1 MDAPTAKTT
10 LANGVR
16 LVSQSMPHTR
26 SVSMGVWVNVGARDE
41 ADPENGLSH
50 FIEHMIFKGTDTR
63 NSLQIAKELDAI
75 GGLSNA
81 FTGTEYTCFHSRVLD
96 KHLHALAEILSDIF
110 LHSNFDSQEV
120 NRERQVILQEIN
132 MLEDTPDEQIHVLF
146 SRLFFLNH
154 PLGMPV
160 LGTPQT
166 VSAITKETILRH
178 IEQFH
183 TPEKIL
189 VVAAGNVDHE
199 SLVDRFRSLFGSLE
213 HRHEAREGRSVPRP
227 HAGVLCSQKELE
239 QVHICLGGSA
249 PHLSSGARFAAA
261 VLNTILGGN
270 MSSRLFQEI
279 REKRGLAYSIYSFL
293 TAYMDTGMLGIYLGT
308 DRKEVNRALK
318 VINREIRNIQAGDI
332 SRADLHATK
341 EHLVGSI
348 LLGSENTDSRMMRI
362 AKNEYVFGRYVP
374 YEEVVD
380 QLDKV
385 QVEEVVAVAQE
396 AFATDR
402 VSLTTL
408 GPIAEEDLDSSCLE
422 FNGRR

>member
-1 MDAPTAKTT
+1 MYNKTV
-10 LANGVR
+10 LDNGVR
-16 LVSQSMPHTR
+16 VISERLDHFR
-26 SVSMGVWVNVGARDE
+26 SVSLGIWLAVGSRDE
-41 ADPENGLSH
+41 VTEQNGISH
-50 FIEHMIFKGTDTR
+50 FIEHMIFKGTESR
-63 NSLQIAKELDAI
+63 NTLQIAKQLDAI

-96 KHLHALAEILSDIF
+96 RHLPVLAEILSDIF
-110 LHSNFDSQEV
+110 LHSTFDPQEL

-132 MLEDTPDEQIHVLF
+132 MLEDTPDEQIYVLF
-146 SRLFFLNH
+146 SKLFFMNH

-166 VSAITKETILRH
+166 VSAITKDTILHYIR
-178 IEQFH
+178 QFH

-199 SLVDRFRSLFGSLE
+199 SLVDRFRGLFEGLG
-213 HRHEAREGRSVPRP
+213 HREEPPGRRTSPRP
-227 HAGVLCSQKELE
+227 HAGVLSSEKDLE

-249 PHLSSGARFAAA
+249 PHLSSDARFEAA

-279 REKRGLAYSIYSFL
+279 REKRGLAYSVYSFL
-293 TAYMDTGMLGIYLGT
+293 TAYMDSGMLGIYLGT

-332 SRADLHATK
+332 SKSDLDATK

-348 LLGSENTDSRMMRI
+348 LLGSESTDARMMRI
-362 AKNEYVFGRYVP
+362 AKNEYVFGRYIP

-380 QLDKV
+380 QLEKV
-385 QVEEVVAVAQE
+385 QVEEVVAVAKE
-396 AFATDR
+396 AFATGR

-408 GPIAEEDLDSSCLE
+408 GPIKKEDLDLSCLD
-422 FNGRR
+422 FNGGR

>member
-1 MDAPTAKTT
+1 MYRKTV
-10 LANGVR
+10 LDNGVR
-16 LVSQSMPHTR
+16 VISERIDHFR
-26 SVSMGVWVNVGARDE
+26 SVSLGIWLAVGSRDE
-41 ADPENGLSH
+41 VTEQNGISH
-50 FIEHMIFKGTDTR
+50 FIEHMIFKGTNTR
-63 NSLQIAKELDAI
+63 NSLEIAKELDAI

-96 KHLHALAEILSDIF
+96 KHLPVLAEILSDIF
-110 LHSNFDSQEV
+110 LHSTFDSQEL

-146 SRLFFLNH
+146 GKLFFMNH

-166 VSAITKETILRH
+166 VSSITRDTILSH

-183 TPEKIL
+183 TPERIL

-199 SLVDRFRSLFGSLE
+199 GLVSRFRSLFESLE
-213 HRHEAREGRSVPRP
+213 YREEPPQRRSAPQA
-227 HAGVLCSQKELE
+227 HAGVLATQKDLE
-239 QVHICLGGSA
+239 QVHVCLGGSA
-249 PHLSSGARFAAA
+249 PYLSSETRFAAA

-318 VINREIRNIQAGDI
+318 VINREIKNIQAGDI
-332 SRADLHATK
+332 SETDLAATK

-362 AKNEYVFGRYVP
+362 AKNEYVFGRYIP
-374 YEEVVD
+374 YEEVVER
-380 QLDKV
+380 LEKV
-385 QVEEVVAVAQE
+385 QVEEVVAVAKE
-396 AFATDR
+396 SFATGR

-408 GPIAEEDLDSSCLE
+408 GPIEEKDLDLACLD
-422 FNGRR
+422 FNGGR